1 MAAQKNKAS
10 ALAPGVL
17 QSTPAPMPEAC
28 SEEQMLEL
36 LVLEQ
41 FLGVLPPEIQ
51 AHVRGAAAMQPRGG
65 FCPGGG
71 AAAGAGQDKTPGV
84 LTSLVLSDPSVEQ
97 GDGSQALELPCAE
110 LETKYRLLRQ
120 GGVASTVAQQ
130 VAPGKGDIPWIV
142 LKTDTPGHSEGAAS
156 GGLRAWEDPRQ
167 APVEAKDQGAPR
179 GKLEPAD
186 CRRDGGRPRSIQEG
200 LVPGPLP
207 LHREP
212 ACGAVSATRHSARVP
227 TCCSTSECTRA
238 GGPVNTRSATEPST
252 GTPTSWST
260 STHTGARP
268 HTCPAWGK
276 AFSQNFNLAEHLKI
290 RGVAQLRAAA
300 RLSRLG
306 QGLPARGRPVAAP
319 AHTLARGPLS
329 APGAA
334 WPSTGAGRQIGLQ
347 IHDGSHSTEL
357 INKGEPTNS
366 SWKEPG
372 RTSRKTT

>member
-1 MAAQKNKAS
+1 MVQKTTDWALRSRGS
-10 ALAPGVL
+10 ALGPVATLSGKGYDGCP
-17 QSTPAPMPEAC
+17 
-28 SEEQMLEL
+28 EEQ
-36 LVLEQ
+36 
-41 FLGVLPPEIQ
+41 GISP
-51 AHVRGAAAMQPRGG
+51 GPRG
-65 FCPGGG
+65 PSEH
-71 AAAGAGQDKTPGV
+71 TSPNGV

-110 LETKYRLLRQ
+110 LETKYKLLRQ

-227 TCCSTSECTRA
+227 TCCSTSECTRV

-260 STHTGARP
+260 STHTGAAP
-268 HTCPAWGK
+268 HLPG
-276 AFSQNFNLAEHLKI
+276 
-290 RGVAQLRAAA
+290 
-300 RLSRLG
+300 LG
-306 QGLPARGRPVAAP
+306 QGLQPE
-319 AHTLARGPLS
+319 
-329 APGAA
+329 
-334 WPSTGAGRQIGLQ
+334 LQ
-347 IHDGSHSTEL
+347 
-357 INKGEPTNS
+357 
-366 SWKEPG
+366 PG
-372 RTSRKTT
+372 RAPEDTWGLAAARSCTPVPTGSRPSCTWPACGSTSAHIGKRPFERTRCSLAEHRCRQTGEWPYTCRVCSRSFGHRSNLNEHRERHAGGSTP